1 VQALE
6 ALGAEVLII
15 SADVANHAQMQ
26 AAIAQSLKRFGKIH
40 GVIHAAGVAGAGMIQ
55 NTRNCQEFFA
65 PKLMGTL
72 VLNDVLKDKFG
83 LLGAS
88 SSLSSVL
95 GGFAGRL
102 LRRQCL
108 LDEFAHRNTSINGQF
123 TVAINWDTWQEV
135 GMAVNTA
142 VPDELKSGEKRALKW
157 ALSTE
162 AVDAFS
168 RILGSSLSQSWSRRK
183 IYKR

>member
-1 VQALE
+1 
-6 ALGAEVLII
+6 VL
-15 SADVANHAQMQ
+15 
-26 AAIAQSLKRFGKIH
+26 
-40 GVIHAAGVAGAGMIQ
+40 
-55 NTRNCQEFFA
+55 
-65 PKLMGTL
+65 
-72 VLNDVLKDKFG
+72 
-83 LLGAS
+83 S

-95 GGFAGRL
+95 GGFGQVDYCAANAF
-102 LRRQCL
+102 

-142 VPDELKSGEKRALKW
+142 VPDEPKVARREPKW

-168 RILGSSLSQSWSRRK
+168 RILGSSLSQVVVRRK

>member
-1 VQALE
+1 
-6 ALGAEVLII
+6 VL
-15 SADVANHAQMQ
+15 
-26 AAIAQSLKRFGKIH
+26 
-40 GVIHAAGVAGAGMIQ
+40 
-55 NTRNCQEFFA
+55 
-65 PKLMGTL
+65 
-72 VLNDVLKDKFG
+72 
-83 LLGAS
+83 S

-95 GGFAGRL
+95 GGFGQVDCAANAF
-102 LRRQCL
+102 

-142 VPDELKSGEKRALKW
+142 VPDELKKARRDLKW

-168 RILGSSLSQSWSRRK
+168 RILGSSLLKSWFRRK